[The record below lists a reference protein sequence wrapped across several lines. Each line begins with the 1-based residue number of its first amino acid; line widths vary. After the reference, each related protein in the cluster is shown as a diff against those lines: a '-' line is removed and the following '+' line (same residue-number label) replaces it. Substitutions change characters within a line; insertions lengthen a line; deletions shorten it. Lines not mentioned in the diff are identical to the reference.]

1 MQPTVSLDS
10 PAARPAPSR
19 ATINRENSQL
29 STGPRTEVG
38 KQRSSENS
46 LKHGLTSRTPVL
58 RSEDPVAYQRH
69 CRGFH
74 EEYQPKTPT
83 EIQLVQEL
91 ADTAWRLNRIPQLE
105 AELLDIAARDLRRN
119 GRTPSGIAAA
129 TRALATL
136 GQHSARLSRQFN
148 KTLTTLRQIQAE
160 RTQSLPTQ
168 DLAAENGFVFSARA
182 ARTPAC
188 RVQTRAVNAVPLESD
203 PAEAFLS
210 YPAVPAPSPDVKS
223 HQ

>member
-1 MQPTVSLDS
+1 MQPTVTLDS
-10 PAARPAPSR
+10 PAARPSPSR
-19 ATINRENSQL
+19 AAINRENSQH
-29 STGPRTEVG
+29 STGPRTQDG

-58 RSEDPVAYQRH
+58 RSEDLAAYERH

-91 ADTAWRLNRIPQLE
+91 AGTAWRLNRIPALE
-105 AELLDIAARDLRRN
+105 AQLLDVAERDLRWN
-119 GRTPSGIAAA
+119 GRTTSSIAQA

-136 GQHSARLSRQFN
+136 GLHAQRLSRQFN

-160 RTQSLPTQ
+160 RRALEQQASARPQTPNYEIDRNPS
-168 DLAAENGFVFSARA
+168 GFVFSNPQFEPRHL
-182 ARTPAC
+182 P
-188 RVQTRAVNAVPLESD
+188 
-203 PAEAFLS
+203 
-210 YPAVPAPSPDVKS
+210 PAPAPAYAASAAAEFACSGYTKS
-223 HQ
+223 